1 MENRLGPNSTAVVPT
16 NKLAAPKKMNTSDV
30 AVYNTAQSKYLM
42 AKRATQQMG
51 SCNSKEVGKVIKA
64 AMTDPN
70 AAERYADTVGM
81 DSNNRKVLQVFAEQ
95 GKEAGI
101 KALFTSPD
109 GQRTLSYAESR
120 ALYG

>member
-1 MENRLGPNSTAVVPT
+1 
-16 NKLAAPKKMNTSDV
+16 MNTSNV

-42 AKRATQQMG
+42 AKRAPQQMG
-51 SCNSKEVGKVIKA
+51 SCPSKPAYVSVVDKEMAKEFGKVIKT
-64 AMTDPN
+64 AMTDPK
-70 AAERYADTVGM
+70 AATVYADEVGM
-81 DSNNRKVLQVFAEQ
+81 DSNNRKVMQAFATG

-109 GQRTLSYAESR
+109 GERTLSYAESR